1 MQVILNIIFN
11 DNYIYKQNYIWN
23 SKTISK
29 KNKTTCSSAGT
40 PVKIQC
46 AKLISLNRKKI
57 SRGIR
62 LIPFSKNILPSTP
75 KT

>member
-1 MQVILNIIFN
+1 MICTFISRTTSGIEKQLVQRTRPPAVARVPSVII
-11 DNYIYKQNYIWN
+11 K
-23 SKTISK
+23 
-29 KNKTTCSSAGT
+29 
-40 PVKIQC
+40 C

-62 LIPFSKNILPSTP
+62 LIPFSKNILPSTS